1 MRQIQPVT
9 IWTNG
14 YQKQGNYLD
23 MKITYDNLS
32 TKAIFKY
39 YIISSTPYA
48 DQHRDEN
55 DNIVETTSY
64 LNEVL
69 VENQLEISGQD
80 YQNWGSTG
88 DANTE
93 AYVWA
98 ANQLNLTLV

>member
-1 MRQIQPVT
+1 MRQILPVN
-9 IWTNG
+9 IWVNG
-14 YQKQGNYLD
+14 EQKAGNYLD

-39 YIISSTPYA
+39 YIISSTPYP

-80 YQNWGSTG
+80 YQSWGSTG
-88 DANTE
+88 DANNE
-93 AYVWA
+93 AYIWA
-98 ANQLNLTLV
+98 AAKLNLTLI